1 MADERQFKGVYEMLK
16 TSYDFD
22 QAILP
27 AGSLLK
33 TNILLRFRAEI
44 AESPRRNLNLSLV
57 IDRSGSMAGAPLH
70 HALKAAESVVDQ
82 LEKDDILSVVVYDD
96 EVDTVVSPQ
105 AVTNKSAL
113 KNSIHNV
120 RAGGI
125 TNLSGGWL
133 KGCEHVKTQLDPQKI
148 NRVLLLTDGHA
159 NMGIQDPNVLT
170 ATSGQ
175 KAELGVTTTT
185 LGFGQGFNEDLL
197 IGMARAA
204 SGNFYFIQSIDD
216 ATEVFSIELDSLR
229 AVVGQNLNVTLELAD
244 GVSLVD
250 TLSLAKVSQN
260 DAGKTAIALGELY
273 EGEDKLLGL
282 SLLISSAQVGE
293 LPVMKLHYSAD
304 VVQNDLIQSVSDTV
318 DVFAKVGT
326 VEEAALAS
334 TSHIILELSRLTI
347 AKAKETALNLAE
359 EGRHE
364 EAEQI
369 LRALVK
375 DFRDRGLNENFEIA
389 EEMDQLEYFA
399 GRIAQKALGNAGRKE
414 LRDQSYQT
422 MTRNRSDLVGRGVTA
437 GDEVYAMPIV
447 NEVGSGV
454 ELHCIREGGKLR
466 IKVMSEGYDSTK
478 NIQFP
483 RAIRAEGARYVVEG
497 LELSSDGLSATRYA
511 NANAKGDR
519 TFYRVHGNITRL
531 AQPGEPDIFVAHS
544 QSRSTNT
551 GKASKGLASAA
562 DLPATDTVGESILVQ
577 CVKDGSKLR
586 ARAVSDGYEP
596 DWNMRFPRSV
606 REEGMLYVVDEVKT
620 APDGKSYIACGE
632 IKRFVQPTITN

>member
-1 MADERQFKGVYEMLK
+1 MIK
-16 TSYDFD
+16 TSYEFD
-22 QAILP
+22 QSILP
-27 AGSLLK
+27 AGASLK
-33 TNILLRFRAEI
+33 TNILLRFRPDI

-57 IDRSGSMAGAPLH
+57 IDRSGSMAGAALH

-82 LEKDDILSVVVYDD
+82 LEPDDILSVVVYDD
-96 EVDTVVSPQ
+96 EIDSVVPPQ
-105 AVTNKSAL
+105 AVTNKATL
-113 KNSIHNV
+113 KDSIRKV

-133 KGCEHVKTQLDPQKI
+133 KGCEHVKTRLDPQKI

-159 NMGIQDPNVLT
+159 NMGIQDPKVLT

-175 KAELGVTTTT
+175 KAEEGITTTT
-185 LGFGQGFNEDLL
+185 LGFAQGFNEDLL

-204 SGNFYFIQSIDD
+204 RGNFYFIQSIDE

-229 AVVGQNLNVTLELAD
+229 AVVGQNLTVKLELAE

-260 DAGKTAIALGELY
+260 DAGQAVISLGELY

-282 SLLISSAQVGE
+282 SLVISSAQVGE

-304 VVQNDLIQSVSDTV
+304 VVQNDLIQNVSGTADIT
-318 DVFAKVGT
+318 AKVGT
-326 VEEAALAS
+326 VEEAAFAS

-347 AKAKETALNLAE
+347 AKAKETALDLAE
-359 EGRHE
+359 HGRHQ
-364 EAEQI
+364 EAEET
-369 LRALVK
+369 LRSLVK
-375 DFRDRGLNENFEIA
+375 DLRDKGLNENFEIA
-389 EEMDQLEYFA
+389 EEIDQLEYFA
-399 GRIAQKALGNAGRKE
+399 SRIAQKALGNAGRKE

-422 MTRNRSDLVGRGVTA
+422 MNRNRNDLVGRGVTA
-437 GDEVYAMPIV
+437 GDEVYAMPVV

-454 ELHCIREGGKLR
+454 ELYCVREGGKLR
-466 IKVMSEGYDSTK
+466 VKVISEGYDSAK
-478 NIQFP
+478 NVQFP
-483 RAIRAEGARYVVEG
+483 RSIRAEGARYVVEG
-497 LELSSDGLSATRYA
+497 LELSSEA
-511 NANAKGDR
+511 
-519 TFYRVHGNITRL
+519 TFYRVRGNITRF
-531 AQPGEPDIFVAHS
+531 AQPGEADIFVAPR
-544 QSRSTNT
+544 QSNIAYT
-551 GKASKGLASAA
+551 GKASKGPASAA
-562 DLPATDTVGESILVQ
+562 DLPTTDVVKDGILVQ

-586 ARAVSDGYEP
+586 ARVVSDGYEA

-632 IKRFVQPTITN
+632 IKRFVQPTTTN

>member
-1 MADERQFKGVYEMLK
+1 MIK
-16 TSYDFD
+16 TSYEFD
-22 QAILP
+22 QSILA
-27 AGSLLK
+27 AGSSLK
-33 TNILLRFRAEI
+33 TDILLRFRTDI
-44 AESPRRNLNLSLV
+44 AKSPRRNLNLSLV

-82 LEKDDILSVVVYDD
+82 LEPDDILSVVVYDD
-96 EVDTVVSPQ
+96 EVDSVVPPQ
-105 AVTNKSAL
+105 AVTNKSTL
-113 KNSIHNV
+113 KNSIRKV

-133 KGCEHVKTQLDPQKI
+133 KGCEHVKTRLDPQKI

-159 NMGIQDPNVLT
+159 NMGIQDPKILT
-170 ATSGQ
+170 ATAGQ
-175 KAELGVTTTT
+175 KAEEGIITTT
-185 LGFGQGFNEDLL
+185 LGFAQGFNEDLL

-204 SGNFYFIQSIDD
+204 TGNFYFIQSIDE

-229 AVVGQNLNVTLELAD
+229 AVVGQNLKVTLELAN

-260 DAGKTAIALGELY
+260 DAGQTVITLGELY

-282 SLLISSAQVGE
+282 SLGISSAQVGD

-304 VVQNDLIQSVSDTV
+304 VVQDDRIQSVSGTV
-318 DVFAKVGT
+318 DVVAKVGT
-326 VEEAALAS
+326 IEEAAFAA

-347 AKAKETALNLAE
+347 AKAKETGLHLAE
-359 EGRHE
+359 HGKHQ
-364 EAEQI
+364 EAEQT
-369 LRALVK
+369 LRSLVK
-375 DFRDRGLNENFEIA
+375 DLRDKGLNENFEIA
-389 EEMDQLEYFA
+389 EEIDQLEYFA
-399 GRIAQKALGNAGRKE
+399 SRIAQKALGNAGRKE
-414 LRDQSYQT
+414 MRDQTYQT
-422 MTRNRSDLVGRGVTA
+422 MTRNRSDLVGRGVTT

-454 ELHCIREGGKLR
+454 ELHCVREGGKLR
-466 IKVMSEGYDSTK
+466 VKVMSEGYDSTK

-497 LELSSDGLSATRYA
+497 LELSSDA
-511 NANAKGDR
+511 
-519 TFYRVHGNITRL
+519 TFYRVRGKITRF
-531 AQPGEPDIFVAHS
+531 AQPGETDIFVAPR
-544 QSRSTNT
+544 QSYPANT
-551 GKASKGLASAA
+551 GKASKSPASAA
-562 DLPATDTVGESILVQ
+562 DLPTTDSVGDSILVQ

-586 ARAVSDGYEP
+586 ARVVSDGYEP

-632 IKRFVQPTITN
+632 IKRFVQPT

>member
-1 MADERQFKGVYEMLK
+1 MIK
-16 TSYDFD
+16 TSYEFD
-22 QAILP
+22 QSILP
-27 AGSLLK
+27 AGSSLK
-33 TNILLRFRAEI
+33 TNILLRFRPDI

-57 IDRSGSMAGAPLH
+57 IDRSGSMAGAALH

-82 LEKDDILSVVVYDD
+82 LEPDDILSVVVYDD
-96 EVDTVVSPQ
+96 EVDSVVPPQ
-105 AVTNKSAL
+105 AVTNKATL
-113 KNSIHNV
+113 KDSIRKV

-133 KGCEHVKTQLDPQKI
+133 KGCEHVKTRLDPQKI

-159 NMGIQDPNVLT
+159 NMGIQDPKVLT

-175 KAELGVTTTT
+175 KAEEGITTTT
-185 LGFGQGFNEDLL
+185 LGFAQGFNEDLL

-204 SGNFYFIQSIDD
+204 RGNFYFIQSIDE
-216 ATEVFSIELDSLR
+216 ASEVFSIELDSLR
-229 AVVGQNLNVTLELAD
+229 AVVGQNLTVKLELAE

-260 DAGKTAIALGELY
+260 DAGQAVISLGELY

-304 VVQNDLIQSVSDTV
+304 VIQNDLIQNVSGTADII
-318 DVFAKVGT
+318 AKVGT
-326 VEEAALAS
+326 VEEAAFAS
-334 TSHIILELSRLTI
+334 TSYITLELSRLTI
-347 AKAKETALNLAE
+347 AKAKETALDLAE
-359 EGRHE
+359 HGRHQ
-364 EAEQI
+364 EAEET
-369 LRALVK
+369 LRTLVK
-375 DFRDRGLNENFEIA
+375 DLRDKGLNENFEIA
-389 EEMDQLEYFA
+389 EEIDQLEYFA
-399 GRIAQKALGNAGRKE
+399 SRIAQKALGNAGRKE

-422 MTRNRSDLVGRGVTA
+422 MNRNRNDLVGRGVTA

-454 ELHCIREGGKLR
+454 ELYCVREGGKLR
-466 IKVMSEGYDSTK
+466 VKVISEGYDSAK
-478 NIQFP
+478 NVQFP
-483 RAIRAEGARYVVEG
+483 RSIRAEGARYVVEG
-497 LELSSDGLSATRYA
+497 LELSSD
-511 NANAKGDR
+511 R
-519 TFYRVHGNITRL
+519 TFYRVRGNITRF
-531 AQPGEPDIFVAHS
+531 AQPGEADIFVAPR
-544 QSRSTNT
+544 QSNIAYT
-551 GKASKGLASAA
+551 GKASKGPASAA
-562 DLPATDTVGESILVQ
+562 DLPTTDVAKDGILVQ

-586 ARAVSDGYEP
+586 ARVVSDGYEP

-632 IKRFVQPTITN
+632 IKRFVQPTTTN

>member
-1 MADERQFKGVYEMLK
+1 MIK
-16 TSYDFD
+16 TSYEFD
-22 QAILP
+22 QSILA
-27 AGSLLK
+27 AGSSLK
-33 TNILLRFRAEI
+33 TDILLRFRADI
-44 AESPRRNLNLSLV
+44 AKSPRRNLNLSLV

-70 HALKAAESVVDQ
+70 HALKAAESVVDR
-82 LEKDDILSVVVYDD
+82 LEPYDILSVVVYDD
-96 EVDTVVSPQ
+96 EVDSVVPPQ
-105 AVTNKSAL
+105 AVTNKSTL
-113 KNSIHNV
+113 KNSIRKV

-133 KGCEHVKTQLDPQKI
+133 KGCEHVKTRLDPQKI

-159 NMGIQDPNVLT
+159 NMGIQDPKILT
-170 ATSGQ
+170 ATAGQ
-175 KAELGVTTTT
+175 KAEEGIITTT
-185 LGFGQGFNEDLL
+185 LGFAQGFNEDLL

-204 SGNFYFIQSIDD
+204 TGNFYFIQSIDE

-229 AVVGQNLNVTLELAD
+229 AVVGQNLKVTLELAD

-260 DAGKTAIALGELY
+260 DAGKAVITLGELY

-282 SLLISSAQVGE
+282 SLGISSAQVGD

-304 VVQNDLIQSVSDTV
+304 VVQDDRIQSVSGTV
-318 DVFAKVGT
+318 DVVAKVGT
-326 VEEAALAS
+326 VEEAAFAA

-347 AKAKETALNLAE
+347 AKAKETGLNLAE
-359 EGRHE
+359 HGKHQ

-369 LRALVK
+369 LRSLVK
-375 DFRDRGLNENFEIA
+375 DLRDKGLNENFEIA
-389 EEMDQLEYFA
+389 EEIDQLEYFA
-399 GRIAQKALGNAGRKE
+399 SRIAQKALGNAGRKE
-414 LRDQSYQT
+414 MRDQTYQT

-454 ELHCIREGGKLR
+454 ELHCVREGGKLR

-497 LELSSDGLSATRYA
+497 LELSSDGF
-511 NANAKGDR
+511 ANAKGER
-519 TFYRVHGNITRL
+519 TFYRVRGKITRF
-531 AQPGEPDIFVAHS
+531 AQPGETDIFVAPR
-544 QSRSTNT
+544 QSYPTNT
-551 GKASKGLASAA
+551 GKASKGPASAA
-562 DLPATDTVGESILVQ
+562 DLPTTDSVGDSILVQ

-586 ARAVSDGYEP
+586 ARVVSDGYEP

-632 IKRFVQPTITN
+632 IKRFVQPT

>member
-1 MADERQFKGVYEMLK
+1 MIK
-16 TSYDFD
+16 TSYEFD
-22 QAILP
+22 QSILP
-27 AGSLLK
+27 AGSSLK
-33 TNILLRFRAEI
+33 TNILLRFRADI

-82 LEKDDILSVVVYDD
+82 LEPDDILSVVVYDD
-96 EVDTVVSPQ
+96 EVDSVVPPQ

-113 KNSIHNV
+113 KNSIRKV

-133 KGCEHVKTQLDPQKI
+133 KGCEHVKTRLDPQKI

-159 NMGIQDPNVLT
+159 NMGIQDPKVLT

-175 KAELGVTTTT
+175 KAEEGITTTT
-185 LGFGQGFNEDLL
+185 LGFAQGFNEDLL

-204 SGNFYFIQSIDD
+204 TGNFYFIQSIDE

-229 AVVGQNLNVTLELAD
+229 AVVGQNLKVTLELAD

-260 DAGKTAIALGELY
+260 DAGQAVLTLGELY

-282 SLLISSAQVGE
+282 SLLISSAQVGD

-304 VVQNDLIQSVSDTV
+304 VVQNDLIQSVSGIV
-318 DVFAKVGT
+318 DVVAKVGT
-326 VEEAALAS
+326 VEEAAFAS

-347 AKAKETALNLAE
+347 AKAKETGLNLAE
-359 EGRHE
+359 HGKHQ

-375 DFRDRGLNENFEIA
+375 DLRDKGLNENFEIA
-389 EEMDQLEYFA
+389 EEIDQLEYFA

-414 LRDQSYQT
+414 MRDQTYQT
-422 MTRNRSDLVGRGVTA
+422 MTRNRSDLVGRGVTT

-447 NEVGSGV
+447 NQVGSGV
-454 ELHCIREGGKLR
+454 ELYCVREGGKLR
-466 IKVMSEGYDSTK
+466 VKVVSEGYDSTK
-478 NIQFP
+478 NVQFP
-483 RAIRAEGARYVVEG
+483 RAIRAEGARYVAEG
-497 LELSSDGLSATRYA
+497 LELSSDA
-511 NANAKGDR
+511 
-519 TFYRVHGNITRL
+519 TFYRVRGNITRF
-531 AQPGEPDIFVAHS
+531 AQPGEADIFVAPR
-544 QSRSTNT
+544 QSNFTNT
-551 GKASKGLASAA
+551 GKASKGPASAA
-562 DLPATDTVGESILVQ
+562 DLPTADSVGDSILVQ

-586 ARAVSDGYEP
+586 ARVVSDGYEP

-632 IKRFVQPTITN
+632 IKRFVQPTTN

>member
-1 MADERQFKGVYEMLK
+1 MIK
-16 TSYDFD
+16 TSYEFD
-22 QAILP
+22 QSILA
-27 AGSLLK
+27 AGSSLK
-33 TNILLRFRAEI
+33 TDILLRFRPDI
-44 AESPRRNLNLSLV
+44 AKSPRRNLNLSLV

-70 HALKAAESVVDQ
+70 HALKAAESVVDR
-82 LEKDDILSVVVYDD
+82 LEPNDILSVVVYDD
-96 EVDTVVSPQ
+96 EVDSVVPPQ
-105 AVTNKSAL
+105 AVTNKSTL
-113 KNSIHNV
+113 KNSIRKV

-133 KGCEHVKTQLDPQKI
+133 KGCEHVKTRLDPQKI

-159 NMGIQDPNVLT
+159 NMGIQDPKILT
-170 ATSGQ
+170 ATAGQ
-175 KAELGVTTTT
+175 KAEEGIITTT
-185 LGFGQGFNEDLL
+185 LGFAQGFNEDLL

-204 SGNFYFIQSIDD
+204 TGNFYFIQSIDE

-229 AVVGQNLNVTLELAD
+229 AVVGQNLKVTLELAD

-260 DAGKTAIALGELY
+260 DAGQSVITLGELY

-282 SLLISSAQVGE
+282 SLGISSAQVGD

-304 VVQNDLIQSVSDTV
+304 VVQDDRIQSVSGTV
-318 DVFAKVGT
+318 DVVAKVGT
-326 VEEAALAS
+326 VEEAAFAA

-347 AKAKETALNLAE
+347 AKAKETGLNLAE
-359 EGRHE
+359 HGKHQ

-369 LRALVK
+369 LRSLVK
-375 DFRDRGLNENFEIA
+375 DLRDKGLNENFEIA
-389 EEMDQLEYFA
+389 EEIDQLEYFA
-399 GRIAQKALGNAGRKE
+399 SRIAQKALGNAGRKE
-414 LRDQSYQT
+414 MRDQTYQT

-454 ELHCIREGGKLR
+454 ELHCVREGGKLR
-466 IKVMSEGYDSTK
+466 VKVMSEGYDSTK

-497 LELSSDGLSATRYA
+497 LELSSE
-511 NANAKGDR
+511 R
-519 TFYRVHGNITRL
+519 TFYRVGGKITRF
-531 AQPGEPDIFVAHS
+531 AQPGETDIFVAPR
-544 QSRSTNT
+544 QAYPTNT
-551 GKASKGLASAA
+551 GKASKGPASAA
-562 DLPATDTVGESILVQ
+562 DLPTTDSVGDSILVQ

-586 ARAVSDGYEP
+586 ARVVSDGYEP

-632 IKRFVQPTITN
+632 IKRFVQPT

>member
-1 MADERQFKGVYEMLK
+1 MIK
-16 TSYDFD
+16 TSYEFD
-22 QAILP
+22 QSILP
-27 AGSLLK
+27 AGSSLK

-44 AESPRRNLNLSLV
+44 AESPRRKLNLSLV

-82 LEKDDILSVVVYDD
+82 LEPDDILSVVVYDD
-96 EVDTVVSPQ
+96 EVDSVVPPQ
-105 AVTNKSAL
+105 TVTNKAAL
-113 KNSIHNV
+113 KNSIRKV

-133 KGCEHVKTQLDPQKI
+133 KGCEHVKTRLDPQKI

-159 NMGIQDPNVLT
+159 NMGIQDPKILT

-175 KAELGVTTTT
+175 KAEEGIITTT
-185 LGFGQGFNEDLL
+185 LGFAQGFNEDLL

-204 SGNFYFIQSIDD
+204 TGNFYFIQSIDE

-229 AVVGQNLNVTLELAD
+229 AVVGQNLKVTLELAD

-260 DAGKTAIALGELY
+260 EAGQAVLTLGELY

-282 SLLISSAQVGE
+282 SLVISSAQIGE

-304 VVQNDLIQSVSDTV
+304 VVQDDLIQSVSGTV
-318 DVFAKVGT
+318 DIVTKVGT
-326 VEEAALAS
+326 VEEAAFAS
-334 TSHIILELSRLTI
+334 TSQIILELSRLTI
-347 AKAKETALNLAE
+347 AKAKETGLNLAE
-359 EGRHE
+359 HGKHQ
-364 EAEQI
+364 EAEQT

-375 DFRDRGLNENFEIA
+375 NLRDKGLNENFEIA
-389 EEMDQLEYFA
+389 EEIDQLEYFA

-414 LRDQSYQT
+414 MRDQSYQT

-437 GDEVYAMPIV
+437 GDEVYAIPIV

-454 ELHCIREGGKLR
+454 ELYCVREGGKLR
-466 IKVMSEGYDSTK
+466 IKVMSEVYDSTK

-497 LELSSDGLSATRYA
+497 LELSSE
-511 NANAKGDR
+511 R
-519 TFYRVHGNITRL
+519 TFYRVRGNITRF
-531 AQPGEPDIFVAHS
+531 AQPGKADIFIAPR
-544 QSRSTNT
+544 QSNLTNT
-551 GKASKGLASAA
+551 GKASKGPASAA
-562 DLPATDTVGESILVQ
+562 DLTTTDTVGDSILVQ

-586 ARAVSDGYEP
+586 ARVVSDGYEP

-606 REEGMLYVVDEVKT
+606 REEGTLYVVDEVKT

-632 IKRFVQPTITN
+632 IKRFVQPNSTN

>member
-1 MADERQFKGVYEMLK
+1 MIK
-16 TSYDFD
+16 TSYEFD
-22 QAILP
+22 QSILA
-27 AGSLLK
+27 AGSSLK
-33 TNILLRFRAEI
+33 TNILLRFRPDI
-44 AESPRRNLNLSLV
+44 AKSPRRNLNLSLV

-70 HALKAAESVVDQ
+70 HALKAAESVVDR
-82 LEKDDILSVVVYDD
+82 LEPNDILSVVVYDD
-96 EVDTVVSPQ
+96 EVDSVVPPQ
-105 AVTNKSAL
+105 AVTNKSTL
-113 KNSIHNV
+113 KNSIRKV

-133 KGCEHVKTQLDPQKI
+133 KGCEHVKTRLDPQKI

-159 NMGIQDPNVLT
+159 NMGIQDPKILT
-170 ATSGQ
+170 ATAGQ
-175 KAELGVTTTT
+175 KAEEGIITTT
-185 LGFGQGFNEDLL
+185 LGFAQGFNEDLL

-204 SGNFYFIQSIDD
+204 TGNFYFIQSIDE

-229 AVVGQNLNVTLELAD
+229 AVVGQNLKVTLELAD

-250 TLSLAKVSQN
+250 TLSLAKVTQN
-260 DAGKTAIALGELY
+260 NAGQAVITLGELY

-282 SLLISSAQVGE
+282 SLGILSAQVGE

-304 VVQNDLIQSVSDTV
+304 VVQDDRIQSVSGTV
-318 DVFAKVGT
+318 DVVAKVGT
-326 VEEAALAS
+326 VEEAAFAA

-347 AKAKETALNLAE
+347 AKAKETGLNLAE
-359 EGRHE
+359 HGKHQ

-369 LRALVK
+369 LRSLVK
-375 DFRDRGLNENFEIA
+375 DLRDKGLNENFEIA
-389 EEMDQLEYFA
+389 EEIDQLEYFA
-399 GRIAQKALGNAGRKE
+399 SRIAQKALGNAGRKE
-414 LRDQSYQT
+414 MRDQTYQT

-454 ELHCIREGGKLR
+454 ELHCVREGGKLR
-466 IKVMSEGYDSTK
+466 VKVMSEGYDSTK

-483 RAIRAEGARYVVEG
+483 RAIRAEGARYVVER
-497 LELSSDGLSATRYA
+497 LELSSE
-511 NANAKGDR
+511 R
-519 TFYRVHGNITRL
+519 TFYRVGGKITRF
-531 AQPGEPDIFVAHS
+531 AQPGETDIFVAPR
-544 QSRSTNT
+544 QAYPTNT
-551 GKASKGLASAA
+551 GKASKGPASAA
-562 DLPATDTVGESILVQ
+562 DLPTTDSVGDSILVQ

-586 ARAVSDGYEP
+586 ARVVSDGYEP

-632 IKRFVQPTITN
+632 IKRFVQTT

>member
-1 MADERQFKGVYEMLK
+1 MIK
-16 TSYDFD
+16 TSYEFD
-22 QAILP
+22 QSILP
-27 AGSLLK
+27 TGSSLK
-33 TNILLRFRAEI
+33 TNILLRFRADI
-44 AESPRRNLNLSLV
+44 AESPRRHLNLSLV

-82 LEKDDILSVVVYDD
+82 LEPDDILSVVVYDD
-96 EVDTVVSPQ
+96 EVDSVVPPQ
-105 AVTNKSAL
+105 AVTDKAAL
-113 KNSIHNV
+113 KNSIRKV

-133 KGCEHVKTQLDPQKI
+133 KGCEHVKTRLDPQKI

-159 NMGIQDPNVLT
+159 NMGIQDPKVLT

-175 KAELGVTTTT
+175 KAEEGITTTT
-185 LGFGQGFNEDLL
+185 LGFAQGFNEDLL

-204 SGNFYFIQSIDD
+204 TGNFYFIQSIDE

-229 AVVGQNLNVTLELAD
+229 AVVGQNLKVTLELAD

-250 TLSLAKVSQN
+250 TLSLAKVTQN
-260 DAGKTAIALGELY
+260 DAGQAVLTLGELY

-282 SLLISSAQVGE
+282 SLEISSAQIGD

-304 VVQNDLIQSVSDTV
+304 VVQNNLIQSVSGTA
-318 DVFAKVGT
+318 DVVAKVGT
-326 VEEAALAS
+326 IEEAAFAS
-334 TSHIILELSRLTI
+334 TSHIILELSRLNI
-347 AKAKETALNLAE
+347 AKAKETGLNLAE
-359 EGRHE
+359 HGRHE

-375 DFRDRGLNENFEIA
+375 DLRDKGLNENFEIA
-389 EEMDQLEYFA
+389 EEIDQLEYFA

-414 LRDQSYQT
+414 MRDQTYQT

-454 ELHCIREGGKLR
+454 ELYCVREGGKLR
-466 IKVMSEGYDSTK
+466 VKVVSEGYDSTK
-478 NIQFP
+478 NVQFP

-497 LELSSDGLSATRYA
+497 LELSTDA
-511 NANAKGDR
+511 
-519 TFYRVHGNITRL
+519 TFYRVRGDITRF
-531 AQPGEPDIFVAHS
+531 AQPGEADIFVAPR
-544 QSRSTNT
+544 RSHPTNT
-551 GKASKGLASAA
+551 GKASKGPASAA
-562 DLPATDTVGESILVQ
+562 DLPTTDTVGDSILVQ

-586 ARAVSDGYEP
+586 ARVVSDGYEP

-606 REEGMLYVVDEVKT
+606 REEGMLYIVDEVKT

-632 IKRFVQPTITN
+632 IKRFVQPTTN

>member
-1 MADERQFKGVYEMLK
+1 MIK
-16 TSYDFD
+16 TSYEFD
-22 QAILP
+22 QSILA
-27 AGSLLK
+27 AGSSLK
-33 TNILLRFRAEI
+33 TDILLRFRPDI
-44 AESPRRNLNLSLV
+44 AKSPRRNLNLSLV

-70 HALKAAESVVDQ
+70 HALKAAESVVDR
-82 LEKDDILSVVVYDD
+82 LEPDDILSVVVYDD
-96 EVDTVVSPQ
+96 EVDSVVPPQ
-105 AVTNKSAL
+105 AVTNKSTL
-113 KNSIHNV
+113 KNSIRKV

-133 KGCEHVKTQLDPQKI
+133 KGCEHVKTRLDPQKI

-159 NMGIQDPNVLT
+159 NMGIQDPKILT
-170 ATSGQ
+170 ATAGQ
-175 KAELGVTTTT
+175 KAEEGIITTT
-185 LGFGQGFNEDLL
+185 LGFAQGFNEDLL

-204 SGNFYFIQSIDD
+204 TGNFYFIQSIDE

-229 AVVGQNLNVTLELAD
+229 AVVGQNLKVTLELAD

-260 DAGKTAIALGELY
+260 DAGQSVITLGELY

-282 SLLISSAQVGE
+282 SLGISSAQVGE

-304 VVQNDLIQSVSDTV
+304 VVQDDRIQSVSGTV
-318 DVFAKVGT
+318 DVVAKVGT
-326 VEEAALAS
+326 VEEAAFAA

-347 AKAKETALNLAE
+347 AKAKETGLNLAE
-359 EGRHE
+359 HGKHQ

-369 LRALVK
+369 LRSLVK
-375 DFRDRGLNENFEIA
+375 DLRDKGLNENFEIA
-389 EEMDQLEYFA
+389 EEIDQLEYFA
-399 GRIAQKALGNAGRKE
+399 SRIAQKALGNAGRKE
-414 LRDQSYQT
+414 MRDQTYQT

-454 ELHCIREGGKLR
+454 ELHCVREGGKLR
-466 IKVMSEGYDSTK
+466 VKVMSEGYDSTK

-497 LELSSDGLSATRYA
+497 LELSSD
-511 NANAKGDR
+511 R
-519 TFYRVHGNITRL
+519 TFYRVGGKITRF
-531 AQPGEPDIFVAHS
+531 AQPGEADIFVAPR
-544 QSRSTNT
+544 QSYPTNT
-551 GKASKGLASAA
+551 GKASKGPASAA
-562 DLPATDTVGESILVQ
+562 DLPTTDSVGDSILVQ

-586 ARAVSDGYEP
+586 ARVVSDGYEP

-632 IKRFVQPTITN
+632 IKRFVQPT

>member
-1 MADERQFKGVYEMLK
+1 MIK
-16 TSYDFD
+16 TSYEFD
-22 QAILP
+22 QSILP
-27 AGSLLK
+27 AGSSLK
-33 TNILLRFRAEI
+33 TNILLRFRVDI

-82 LEKDDILSVVVYDD
+82 LEPNDILSVVVYDD
-96 EVDTVVSPQ
+96 EVDSVVPPQ
-105 AVTNKSAL
+105 PVTNKAAL
-113 KNSIHNV
+113 KNSIHKV

-159 NMGIQDPNVLT
+159 NMGIQDPKILT

-175 KAELGVTTTT
+175 KAEEGIITTT

-204 SGNFYFIQSIDD
+204 TGNFYFIQSIDE

-229 AVVGQNLNVTLELAD
+229 AVVGQNLKVTLELAD

-260 DAGKTAIALGELY
+260 DASQAILTLGELY

-282 SLLISSAQVGE
+282 SLAIASAQVGD

-304 VVQNDLIQSVSDTV
+304 VVQDDLIQNISGTA
-318 DVFAKVGT
+318 DVIAKIGT
-326 VEEAALAS
+326 VEEAAFAS
-334 TSHIILELSRLTI
+334 TSQIILELSRLTI
-347 AKAKETALNLAE
+347 AKAKETALSLAE
-359 EGRHE
+359 HGKHQ
-364 EAEQI
+364 EAEET

-375 DFRDRGLNENFEIA
+375 DLRDKGLNENFEIS
-389 EEMDQLEYFA
+389 EEIDQLEYFA

-414 LRDQSYQT
+414 MRDQTYQT

-454 ELHCIREGGKLR
+454 ELHCVREGGKLR
-466 IKVMSEGYDSTK
+466 VKVVSAGYDSTK
-478 NIQFP
+478 NVQFP

-497 LELSSDGLSATRYA
+497 LELSSDA
-511 NANAKGDR
+511 
-519 TFYRVHGNITRL
+519 TFYRVRGDITRF
-531 AQPGEPDIFVAHS
+531 AQPGETDIFVAPR
-544 QSRSTNT
+544 QSNFTNT
-551 GKASKGLASAA
+551 GKASKGPASAA
-562 DLPATDTVGESILVQ
+562 DLPSTDSVGDSILVQ

-586 ARAVSDGYEP
+586 ARVVSDGYEP

-632 IKRFVQPTITN
+632 IKRFVQPT